1 MGAAVLQ
8 LQQLRELSTLCTS
21 YVIGLSVVDGL
32 VVEDPAKLLGAS
44 TPPEKLLVAR
54 AKNAE
59 DLSNSEAP

>member
-1 MGAAVLQ
+1 MRFYNFNNCVSCPL
-8 LQQLRELSTLCTS
+8 LCTS

-44 TPPEKLLVAR
+44 TPTAKLLVAR